1 MKTLDLNLTVL
12 YVEDPAA
19 SAAFYRD
26 LLCVETFASSEGF
39 TAIPLPGG
47 RLMGLWR
54 KSAVKPEVT
63 GPSGGFEI
71 GAMIAE
77 AGGVAAKFAE
87 AEKAGLT
94 IAQPLTVADFG
105 PTFVILDPDG
115 HRIRFC
121 EPDK

>member
-1 MKTLDLNLTVL
+1 MKKHDLNLIVL
-12 YVEDPAA
+12 YVEDPAK

-26 LLCVETFASSEGF
+26 LLGVEAFASSEGF

-47 RLMGLWR
+47 RLLGLWR

-71 GAMIAE
+71 GVMQAE
-77 AGGVAAKFAE
+77 ESVATIFERLNAAGHR
-87 AEKAGLT
+87 
-94 IAQPLTVADFG
+94 IAQPLTQADFG